1 MKIEHADCQLLHV
14 MPARPR
20 ASAEEQRQ
28 GRLAH
33 TITLLVQLR
42 TDTGLTG
49 IGFAYT
55 LQGTGRGLHF
65 TAVDDIVPLLV
76 GEDPLDH
83 ERLEAKVYW
92 RLQGI
97 GRRGLVPQAYS
108 AFDMA
113 LWDLKGKAANLPLFK
128 LLGGA
133 RESVPAYASDS
144 AWLYMKP
151 AEIVRA
157 SQSYLDQGLM
167 GIKVKVG
174 ADPGSDA
181 ERLHSLR
188 EAWGD
193 DIWLAVD
200 ANQRYDYATA
210 LALGHFFED
219 DIGVDWFEEP
229 ILCEDVAG
237 HARLAE
243 RLETPIAAGES
254 LDHRDEFERYLEKNA
269 LGILQPDITRLG
281 GITSFLRVAALAD
294 QHHKPMAP
302 HLMPEVMVQLACALP
317 RITCVEWMP
326 WFVEL
331 FQNPPRF
338 VGGRLVPGAGPGL
351 GLDLNPDAV
360 AKFRVIPGA
369 LSS

>member
-1 MKIEHADCQLLHV
+1 MKIEHVDCQLLHV
-14 MPARPR
+14 LPARPR
-20 ASAEEQRQ
+20 ASTEEQRQ

-42 TDTGLTG
+42 TDTGLVG
-49 IGFAYT
+49 MGFAYA
-55 LQGTGRGLHF
+55 LQGTGRGLHV
-65 TAVDDIVPLLV
+65 TAVDDITPLLL

-83 ERLEAKVYW
+83 ERLEAKVAW

-97 GRRGLVPQAYS
+97 GRRGLVPQVYS

-113 LWDLKGKAANLPLFK
+113 LWDIKGKAANLPLYK

-151 AEIVRA
+151 SEILRT
-157 SQSYLDQGLM
+157 SQPYLDQGLM

-174 ADPGSDA
+174 AGLDADA

-188 EAWGD
+188 EGWGD
-193 DIWLAVD
+193 DVWIAID
-200 ANQRYDYATA
+200 ANQAYDYATA
-210 LALGHFFED
+210 LALGRYCEEE
-219 DIGVDWFEEP
+219 IVIYWFEEP

-243 RLETPIAAGES
+243 RLEMHIAAGES
-254 LDHRDEFERYLEKNA
+254 LYHRDEFERYIAAGA
-269 LGILQPDITRLG
+269 LGVLQPDITRLG
-281 GITSFLRVAALAD
+281 GITPFLRVCALAD
-294 QHHKPMAP
+294 QHHLPVAP
-302 HLMPEVMVQLACALP
+302 HLMPEVAVHLGCGL
-317 RITCVEWMP
+317 RGVHCVEWMP

-331 FQNPPRF
+331 FTNPPRF
-338 VGGRLVPGAGPGL
+338 VQGRLVPNTTPGL

-360 AKFRVIPGA
+360 AKYRVA
-369 LSS
+369 